1 MTQPGSGPSSAPEE
15 PGAHLPAALL
25 ELKIHLYL
33 LYIFIYYLHVLMLL
47 LSGYSLFSDVLP
59 HQELDTFRLNLN
71 LT

>member
-25 ELKIHLYL
+25 ELKHTFIF
-33 LYIFIYYLHVLMLL
+33 IFIYYLHVLMLL
-47 LSGYSLFSDVLP
+47 LSGYSLLSDVLP